1 MKKPL
6 PPRQIWPNRQRRG
19 VKLDPFIKKPHIS
32 CGEDYDKLA
41 GFTEKVITT
50 NRVQEFR

>member
-19 VKLDPFIKKPHIS
+19 VKLDPFIDRPHIS
-32 CGEDYDKLA
+32 FGEDYHKLA
-41 GFTEKVITT
+41 GFMEKVITT
-50 NRVQEFR
+50 NREQETR